1 MKKIKLGM
9 IGFSEGN
16 GHPYSF
22 SSIINGYDDEGFEKT
37 NWKVIHDYL
46 RKKDMSEFGFEDVEV
61 THVWSQDREES
72 ELLAKAACIP
82 NVVDHRLD
90 MIDEVDGVIIARDDY
105 VNHLKLA
112 REFLENDLYVF
123 IDKPLCLDLEELRYF
138 NKYMEKDKLMSRSGM
153 RYATELDELRANT
166 DRLGDI
172 RSVKGTVINGL
183 DKYGIH
189 ILDGIFGV
197 YDFDVK
203 TVEYNKGKTE
213 ILTLETHDE
222 IFVQIEALGR
232 SPIAFQFDFWGE
244 KNRYH
249 AEVKD
254 NFTMF
259 RRMIYRFVKMIK
271 EGKNDP
277 SLTIKLIKILI
288 ASRLSKERGKS
299 VKLDEIEV

>member
-1 MKKIKLGM
+1 MKEIKLGM

-37 NWKVIHDYL
+37 DWNVIHDYL
-46 RKKDMSEFGFEDVEV
+46 RKKDESEFGFEEVDV

-72 ELLAKAACIP
+72 ELLAKAARIP
-82 NVVDHRLD
+82 NVVDERLD
-90 MIDEVDGVIIARDDY
+90 MIGEVDGVMIARDDY
-105 VNHLKLA
+105 ENHLELS
-112 REFLENDLYVF
+112 RELLENDLYVF
-123 IDKPLCLDLEELRYF
+123 IDKPLCTDLEELRYF
-138 NKYMEKDKLMSRSGM
+138 KKYMKERKLMSRSGM
-153 RYATELDELRANT
+153 RYAAELDELRSNI

-183 DKYGIH
+183 NKYGIH

-197 YDFDVK
+197 HDFDVE
-203 TVEYNKGKTE
+203 TMEYRKGKTE
-213 ILTLETHDE
+213 ILTLETRDHTL
-222 IFVQIEALGR
+222 IQIEALGT

-244 KNRYH
+244 NDRYH
-249 AEVKD
+249 AEVRD

-259 RRMIYRFVKMIK
+259 RRMLYRFVRMIR
-271 EGKNDP
+271 EGENDP

-288 ASRLSKERGKS
+288 AAGLSKESGKD
-299 VKLDEIEV
+299 VKLDEIDL